1 MADNDHQNNGEPSSM
16 TVRTPATDDTGYE
29 GGTEGSDVDTLG
41 LNCDEE
47 AARGG
52 ALMDTTLSLVS
63 TITSCDANST
73 TTNNN
78 NNKITHAL
86 EHKDK
91 PKDDDQDDT
100 TTHQDHGYQH
110 AAEDGTADGV
120 ILFDEQDGE
129 SSEQTSICR
138 TVVAWT
144 GDYLSTAT
152 PLTSPGDNPTSLAAA
167 GTPSMATQ
175 GHVNAALSAA
185 SLVVRTRFAVAESL
199 RTLPG
204 AFRIEGPNYSQSGS
218 SPTGPPTTVEENT
231 SESANAR
238 GFISIGNRNN
248 NNGDRNA
255 QEQGGNIDNDG
266 NNGNHLD
273 ASVRYD
279 LPVAVELANLPPSAI
294 GIQQHPLSAIPVVDA
309 VSSTYIEHHPRVAYE
324 ELRKQQE
331 HYRLHTIVFKIF
343 WGLVAITALGVGLG
357 MGLRNRAK
365 NEDIIAARDEEIGQV
380 VAKKDEEIGQVVA
393 KKDEEIEATKEE
405 LMAQAATK
413 KKQEL
418 FMYHMTLFQ
427 SPETNETER
436 CRNGYAPS
444 CGDCWCSAD
453 DDWSGEEGSFICPQ
467 YPTGWID
474 SCTPLE
480 RRLKVSSHFKRYVKR
495 TGDSSSDEETYLN
508 EDSLPIISDIYSQT
522 DSPLVIPTNDG
533 TDTTF
538 CNPFGESIAS
548 NNPFADL
555 PPCFVV
561 APIDENV
568 DQPVCVFRQT
578 SVGNNGNNT
587 EVIYESQTLAL
598 DEALAF
604 PENAEIVHS
613 GPCGMCSTA
622 QDLVALIE
630 NIDSWYATSNACIIA
645 SVMAR

>member
-1 MADNDHQNNGEPSSM
+1 M
-16 TVRTPATDDTGYE
+16 TVRTPATDDNDTDE
-29 GGTEGSDVDTLG
+29 GGTEGSDSNSDVDTLG
-41 LNCDEE
+41 LGLNWDEE

-52 ALMDTTLSLVS
+52 ALMDTTWSLVS
-63 TITSCDANST
+63 TIASCDGDADST

-78 NNKITHAL
+78 EVTHVL
-86 EHKDK
+86 EHKDE
-91 PKDDDQDDT
+91 PKDDDDQDDI
-100 TTHQDHGYQH
+100 TTHQDHGQH

-152 PLTSPGDNPTSLAAA
+152 PLTSPGDYPTLLAAA

-218 SPTGPPTTVEENT
+218 SPTGPPTTVEDNT

-331 HYRLHTIVFKIF
+331 RYRLHTIVFKIF
-343 WGLVAITALGVGLG
+343 RGLVAITALGVGLG

-405 LMAQAATK
+405 LMAQAVVTK
-413 KKQEL
+413 KEEL